1 LNPASEP
8 GYTGTRRVTVTDD
21 YREGGTLILQ
31 RPLGT
36 TDKNKVVP
44 AGEACLVNLHP
55 PGPDIGRRIPLS
67 NSQYIVGRDNEAG
80 LVVSRSS
87 VSRQHARLYI
97 DETGN
102 WWVEDMKSTNGTFV
116 NEMRL
121 ATPQQLTDSDQIRF
135 GDAIY
140 KFLAGTNIESAYHEA
155 IHNMAIQ
162 DGMTGIH
169 NKRFFMEFVEREIA
183 VASRHGHPL
192 TLVMFDVDHFKKVN
206 DSWGHLAGDA
216 VLKDLAG
223 RIKPRIRRED
233 LFARY
238 GGEEF
243 ACVLPSTALPGGIV
257 FAEHLRTLI
266 AERPCQF
273 ENQIIPFTISLGVT
287 TLHRETGVDPAALI
301 KRADENLYSA
311 KRAGR
316 NRVVPGIGDL
326 SPGELPR

>member
-1 LNPASEP
+1 M
-8 GYTGTRRVTVTDD
+8 TDD
-21 YREGGTLILQ
+21 YRDGGTLILQ
-31 RPLGT
+31 RPLGPPEKK
-36 TDKNKVVP
+36 DRP
-44 AGEACLVNLHP
+44 SGEACLVNLHP

-67 NSQYIVGRDNEAG
+67 NSQYIVGRDSEAG

-87 VSRQHARLYI
+87 VSRNHARLFVD
-97 DETGN
+97 DEGN
-102 WWVEDMKSTNGTFV
+102 WWVEDLNSTNGTFV
-116 NEMRL
+116 NEARIRSQVL
-121 ATPQQLTDSDQIRF
+121 ADADQVRF

-169 NKRFFMEFVEREIA
+169 NKRFFMEFLEREIA

-206 DSWGHLAGDA
+206 DSFGHLAGDA
-216 VLKDLAG
+216 VLKDLSQ

-243 ACVLPSTALPGGIV
+243 ACVLPSTPLPGGIV
-257 FAEHLRTLI
+257 FADQLRTLI
-266 AERPCQF
+266 EQRPCAF
-273 ENQIIPFTISLGVT
+273 ENQQISFTISLGVT

-301 KRADENLYSA
+301 KRADDNLYAA
-311 KRAGR
+311 KRGGR
-316 NRVVPGIGDL
+316 NRVVPNLADL
-326 SPGELPR
+326 IPA